1 MAQKVANH
9 LGYFDNKMCC
19 LELLKIHNLVTL
31 EQTKKGAKTS
41 VHRASD
47 CRAKTTILFFK
58 NGPIQALFVYFLPF
72 LITISIIQIEKSVV
86 GVLGIR
92 TRGHSMVGADKT
104 TELWRPPKTS
114 VLRTA
119 VVEQR

>member
-47 CRAKTTILFFK
+47 CRAKTTILFFLK
-58 NGPIQALFVYFLPF
+58 WAHPGSFCLFSSFSHDNLNN
-72 LITISIIQIEKSVV
+72 SN
-86 GVLGIR
+86 
-92 TRGHSMVGADKT
+92 
-104 TELWRPPKTS
+104 
-114 VLRTA
+114 
-119 VVEQR
+119 

>member
-47 CRAKTTILFFK
+47 CRAKTTILFF
-58 NGPIQALFVYFLPF
+58 
-72 LITISIIQIEKSVV
+72 
-86 GVLGIR
+86 
-92 TRGHSMVGADKT
+92 
-104 TELWRPPKTS
+104 
-114 VLRTA
+114 
-119 VVEQR
+119 

>member
-47 CRAKTTILFFK
+47 CRAKTTILFLK
-58 NGPIQALFVYFLPF
+58 MDPSRLFLFIFFLF
-72 LITISIIQIEKSVV
+72 SLQSQ
-86 GVLGIR
+86 
-92 TRGHSMVGADKT
+92 
-104 TELWRPPKTS
+104 
-114 VLRTA
+114 
-119 VVEQR
+119 